1 MATDV
6 SGIVLHKLLT
16 EPNSALEFFPKLKP
30 SFFGSG
36 YLNIY
41 TAVNKFY
48 TKHNKLPSFYDLKLT
63 IREGLTSS
71 KLRALEELE
80 VPEDIDWDI
89 LIDALIDQFTQEE
102 TLNQLDKFLDNI
114 TSIDTQEIKQ
124 QLTDIVFHLEEKTH
138 LPEKV
143 FTFADMMV
151 YDEEEQ
157 HSRVF
162 LGINNTF
169 DADSGGIALT
179 ELVMIGGARGSGKSI
194 IAVNICK
201 NQYTQG
207 NATIFFSIEMRAK
220 EIYWRTL
227 SSLASVRFS
236 ALRKGNLTPDEE
248 DRVALVLKDM
258 YVDSQELY
266 NDYLESKDYKKL
278 EVSLAREKKI
288 KPDNRIVIVDN
299 QELTL
304 ADIDMNIQKVKSQV
318 GDKLKVVVVD
328 YVNQIHIED
337 IYSWQSQISLS
348 KGLKNLAR
356 KHNIAIVAPYQIDA
370 TGEARFAK
378 GLLDATDI
386 ALTLKAQTSYIEFE
400 TTKTRN
406 MAKTKFASPIDW
418 ETLNVLP
425 QDAILSG
432 PADEE
437 EDEPSSNK
445 FKPRK
450 DKKESLPKNP
460 KPKDDDLPF

>member
-6 SGIVLHKLLT
+6 SGIVLHKLLS
-16 EPNSALEFFPKLKP
+16 EPANALEFFPKLKP

-41 TAVNKFY
+41 TAINKFY
-48 TKHNKLPSFYDLKLT
+48 SKHNKLPSFYDLKLT

-80 VPEDIDWDI
+80 VPEDIEWDI

-102 TLNQLDKFLDNI
+102 TLDQLDKFLDTI

-124 QLTDIVFHLEEKTH
+124 HLTDIVFHLEEKTH

-151 YDEEEQ
+151 YDEQEQ
-157 HSRVF
+157 HSRVV

-169 DADSGGIALT
+169 DAASGGIALT

-201 NQYTQG
+201 NQYLQG
-207 NATIFFSIEMRAK
+207 NTTIFFSIEMRAK
-220 EIYWRTL
+220 EIYWRSL
-227 SSLASVRFS
+227 SALAGVKFS
-236 ALRKGNLTPDEE
+236 ALRKGKLTQDEE
-248 DRVALVLKDM
+248 GQVASVLKDM
-258 YVDSQELY
+258 YTDSEELY
-266 NDYLESKDYKKL
+266 DNYLESKDYKTL
-278 EVSLAREKKI
+278 ESSLSSQKKI
-288 KPDNRIVIVDN
+288 KPDNNIVIVDN

-370 TGEARFAK
+370 SGEARFAK

-386 ALTLKAQTSYIEFE
+386 ALTLKAQKHHIEFE

-406 MAKTKFASPIDW
+406 MAKIKFASPIDW
-418 ETLNVLP
+418 DTLNVLP
-425 QDAILSG
+425 QDAIISSEEG
-432 PADEE
+432 DEE
-437 EDEPSSNK
+437 QNVSSK
-445 FKPRK
+445 FKYK
-450 DKKESLPKNP
+450 DNVKQD
-460 KPKDDDLPF
+460 KDNLPF